1 MDVIGVGS
9 LTVDIFTDSKFYI
22 SESGTRGVEHYIM
35 FPIGK
40 KRSGKIHI
48 MAGGSSGN
56 TVSYLSKLGMKTG
69 YFTKV
74 GTDRLSDFSI
84 DDLKKRN
91 VDVKHIIRDRE
102 LEIGRTLVLISKNSR
117 DTTLIVDHGAASFL
131 TKKEID
137 KHGKFLSSAKLIDLT
152 SFTGKTVD
160 AIKEIF
166 KYGKVFFAPSRT
178 MIVKHKSS
186 VKKMVKKSKF
196 CAMNEGEFEL
206 LFGKFEKNAKKVGV
220 KCFVTHGA
228 NGISYFDGKRIYR
241 VSGIRVQDVK
251 NTTGAGDTSAAW
263 FIYGVLN
270 DMSPEEIIKYAY
282 AAGAIHVQSKYVGA
296 REGTPT
302 KIDVEKFL
310 KKHNLK
316 TKIIGV

>member
-1 MDVIGVGS
+1 MDVIGIGS

-22 SESGTRGVEHYIM
+22 TESGTRGVENYIM
-35 FPIGK
+35 FPLGR
-40 KRSGKIHI
+40 KRPGKIYI
-48 MAGGSSGN
+48 RAGGSSGN
-56 TVSYLSKLGMKTG
+56 TVSYLSKLGLKTG

-74 GTDRLSDFSI
+74 GTDRLSDFSVE
-84 DDLKKRN
+84 DLKKRN
-91 VDVKHIIRDRE
+91 VDVSHIIRGRG
-102 LEIGRTLVLISKNSR
+102 LEIGRTLVLVSKRSK
-117 DTTLIVDHGAASFL
+117 DTTLIVDHGAASLL
-131 TKKEID
+131 TKNEIARH
-137 KHGKFLSSAKLIDLT
+137 KKFISSAKLIDLT
-152 SFTGKTVD
+152 SFTGKAVD
-160 AIKEIF
+160 SAMEVF
-166 KYGKVFFAPSRT
+166 RYGNVFFAPSRT

-206 LFGKFEKNAKKVGV
+206 LFGKFEKNAKKVGIR
-220 KCFVTHGA
+220 CFVTHGA
-228 NGISYFDGKRIYR
+228 DGISYFDGKRIYR

-270 DMSPEEIIKYAY
+270 DMSSEEIIKYAY

-302 KIDVEKFL
+302 KSEIEKFL
-310 KKHNLK
+310 KLK
-316 TKIIGV
+316 KPKVRILDA